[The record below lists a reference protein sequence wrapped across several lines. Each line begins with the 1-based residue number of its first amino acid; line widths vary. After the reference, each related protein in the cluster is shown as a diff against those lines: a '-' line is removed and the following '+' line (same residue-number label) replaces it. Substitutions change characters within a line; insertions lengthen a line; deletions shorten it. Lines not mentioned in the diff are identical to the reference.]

1 MHSVIREL
9 EPSVVGPRPHWWQ
22 RLWRS
27 LLKLRK
33 PQLPHRLQLCESL
46 SLGGKRMVAVI
57 QYDTCR
63 FLIAGSANSVTLL
76 ARLGESPDFSELLS
90 EWCERQR

>member
-1 MHSVIREL
+1 MDPIIDEREHSVFA
-9 EPSVVGPRPHWWQ
+9 PPHWWQ
-22 RLWRS
+22 RVWQVLP
-27 LLKLRK
+27 KCQKRK
-33 PQLPHRLQLCESL
+33 PPRRLQLCESL

-63 FLIAGSANSVTLL
+63 FLIGGTAHTINLL

-90 EWCERQR
+90 QWCERQR